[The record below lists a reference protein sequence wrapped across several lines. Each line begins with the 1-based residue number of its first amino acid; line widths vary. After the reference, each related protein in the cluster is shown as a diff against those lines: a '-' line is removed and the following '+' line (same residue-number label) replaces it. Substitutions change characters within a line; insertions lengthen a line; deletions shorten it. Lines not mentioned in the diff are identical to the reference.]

1 VDEVRSGAL
10 DGVRDAITARKVGRR
25 PLMVYVSGVDA
36 AGKTLVTSRLAAL
49 VHDAGHDVLIVNVD
63 DFHQPKRL
71 RYGGDPAD
79 PADQY
84 YSRSYD
90 LAVLVD
96 DVLAPIRQ
104 TGALDKTLHL
114 VDLATDT
121 FSMERRYTA
130 SPETVV
136 FVDGVFL
143 LRPELVG
150 FGDVFVEVDVP
161 LSVAFARARAREAGR
176 PDAAATLAKYA
187 SKYFAAQVRYRRT
200 FEPVRRAQ
208 VVIDNRGEEPVVVS
222 LRAEAALEALP
233 DKPLKKDRP
242 YDAVS
247 FSPGAA
253 ARPEADI
260 TLRMLEA
267 AGYRTEVLTM
277 SHPHAGSASGAR
289 RLHVDEGVRLSDLL
303 DDLVP

>member
-1 VDEVRSGAL
+1 VDEMTTGAL
-10 DGVRDAITARKVGRR
+10 DGVRAAITARKVAGR

-49 VHDAGHDVLIVNVD
+49 VQDAGHHVSIVNVD
-63 DFHQPKRL
+63 DFHQAKSL
-71 RYGGDPAD
+71 RYAGDPAD

-84 YSRSYD
+84 YYRSYD
-90 LAVLVD
+90 LAGLVQEIL
-96 DVLAPIRQ
+96 VPIRE
-104 TGALDKTLHL
+104 TGALDKTLRL
-114 VDLATDT
+114 LDLATDT

-136 FVDGVFL
+136 FLEGVFL

-150 FGDVFVEVDVP
+150 FGDMFVEVDVP
-161 LSVAFARARAREAGR
+161 LSVAFERARAREAGH

-208 VVIDNRGEEPVVVS
+208 VVIDNRGPEPVS
-222 LRAEAALEALP
+222 LALRAEASLERLP
-233 DKPLKKDRP
+233 EKPLKKDRP
-242 YDAVS
+242 YGAVS

-260 TLRMLEA
+260 TLRMLQA
-267 AGYRTEVLTM
+267 AGYRTEVRAASDNVGT
-277 SHPHAGSASGAR
+277 SAAR
-289 RLHVDEGVRLSDLL
+289 CLHVDESTRLPELL
-303 DDLVP
+303 DELIP